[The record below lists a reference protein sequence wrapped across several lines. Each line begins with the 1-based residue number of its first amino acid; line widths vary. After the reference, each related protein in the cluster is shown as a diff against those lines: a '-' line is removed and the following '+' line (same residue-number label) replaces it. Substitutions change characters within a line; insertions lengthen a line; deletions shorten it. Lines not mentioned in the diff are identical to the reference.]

1 MACRNLGS
9 SDRLF
14 RVIAG
19 SGLLLAAIFSGR
31 TWGWVMGAV
40 SLALLISGLTGFC
53 VLYSLLGVNT
63 CKT

>member
-19 SGLLLAAIFSGR
+19 SGLLLAAIFSGG